1 MGSNGKK
8 NDIAGYIRDQE
19 HVANAYVMRCFMMTT
34 IVYTIAFILNVLG
47 IFVIEQS
54 IMAKAY
60 IPALII
66 YLAVLIVTKLAPASS
81 KWLKYFIL
89 FGVVMFF
96 TVTGMYITY
105 HVVLASF
112 LPFLFAT
119 IYSSKKVMRYVYGLT
134 VISTFIVVYG
144 GYYYGLCDANMALLT
159 SDRLQSYELAGQFTL
174 TTINTNPGISL
185 MMFFVLPRCLIYV
198 AFMVVC
204 NSIFDLVSGS
214 VERARLTAEL
224 EEAKLEA
231 EKANRAKSEFLA
243 GMSHE
248 IRTPVNAVLGMNEMI
263 IRESKDKN
271 ITDYAHDV
279 KRSSLTLLNIIN
291 EILDSSKIES
301 GKMEIVP
308 VNYEMG
314 SFLNDLYNMI
324 SVKAKE
330 KQLELIFDIDPS
342 IPSEYY
348 GDDKRIRQVLLNI
361 LSNAVKYTDK
371 GSITLKLTGRVEGE
385 EAVLHYSVKDTGI
398 GIKTEDIGRM
408 YEGFRR
414 FDMERNRSVEG
425 TGLGMKIS
433 QQFLKLMGSEL
444 HIQSEYGKGSEFYF
458 DIVQKVVKEEKLG
471 DFRARILHAETN
483 NDYRSNYTAPG
494 AKVLVVDDYRMN
506 LKVFKGLLKNTMIQ
520 VFEAESGKECISMLK
535 QHKFDMVF
543 LDHMMPDM
551 DGVETLKVIR
561 TEHLCDGVPVIMLTA
576 NALVGNREKYIDI
589 GFDDFI
595 SKPIMPEK
603 LDKIILEHLPKQLV
617 IYGEELKQNEE
628 YKEQCEEENSSVN
641 VTSVAELR
649 ERFPE
654 LDIEMGMRSCSGD
667 EEFYLELFKDFCE
680 LKIKEELLKY
690 SQQSDYKNYCIRI
703 HGFKNTAY
711 SIGAKSLGDLA
722 YEMEKLSREGLP
734 DELKELQRQLF
745 EQYDRFT
752 AVSR

>member
-433 QQFLKLMGSEL
+433 QQFLKLMGSVT
-444 HIQSEYGKGSEFYF
+444 Y
-458 DIVQKVVKEEKLG
+458 KV
-471 DFRARILHAETN
+471 N
-483 NDYRSNYTAPG
+483 
-494 AKVLVVDDYRMN
+494 
-506 LKVFKGLLKNTMIQ
+506 
-520 VFEAESGKECISMLK
+520 
-535 QHKFDMVF
+535 MVREVSF
-543 LDHMMPDM
+543 
-551 DGVETLKVIR
+551 TL
-561 TEHLCDGVPVIMLTA
+561 T
-576 NALVGNREKYIDI
+576 
-589 GFDDFI
+589 
-595 SKPIMPEK
+595 
-603 LDKIILEHLPKQLV
+603 
-617 IYGEELKQNEE
+617 
-628 YKEQCEEENSSVN
+628 
-641 VTSVAELR
+641 
-649 ERFPE
+649 
-654 LDIEMGMRSCSGD
+654 
-667 EEFYLELFKDFCE
+667 
-680 LKIKEELLKY
+680 
-690 SQQSDYKNYCIRI
+690 
-703 HGFKNTAY
+703 
-711 SIGAKSLGDLA
+711 
-722 YEMEKLSREGLP
+722 
-734 DELKELQRQLF
+734 
-745 EQYDRFT
+745 
-752 AVSR
+752 